1 MKVITMTNK
10 KLFSIEFNFH
20 CSPQLLFQYLSTP
33 SGLSE
38 WFADDVNSRGEDFT
52 FIWEDSEEYAKLLTK
67 KNNELKHLI
76 YFSKTTILD
85 EQTTANIL
93 STSRNN
99 NDQSE
104 VTGALICRSDLY
116 FQFLEGP
123 KDSVEATFQKIKLD
137 TRHSEIYKIKDDLT
151 NRRLFASW
159 AMRDDPVHTWMWT
172 REEVKNGILTRIAP
186 NEAFATFERLSREV
200 DQFTP

>member
-1 MKVITMTNK
+1 MIIS
-10 KLFSIEFNFH
+10 LI
-20 CSPQLLFQYLSTP
+20 PD
-33 SGLSE
+33 
-38 WFADDVNSRGEDFT
+38 FAEIDLMR
-52 FIWEDSEEYAKLLTK
+52 TK

-76 YFSKTTILD
+76 YFSKPTIFD

-123 KDSVEATFQKIKLD
+123 PLAVDDTFKRIQLD
-137 TRHSEIYKIKDDLT
+137 TRHSHIHKVKEEIT

-159 AMRDDPVHTWMWT
+159 AMRQDPVHTWMWT
-172 REEVKNGILTRIAP
+172 REEVRTGLLTRISP
-186 NEAFATFERLSREV
+186 IEAFETFERLSREV
-200 DQFTP
+200 DQFTY